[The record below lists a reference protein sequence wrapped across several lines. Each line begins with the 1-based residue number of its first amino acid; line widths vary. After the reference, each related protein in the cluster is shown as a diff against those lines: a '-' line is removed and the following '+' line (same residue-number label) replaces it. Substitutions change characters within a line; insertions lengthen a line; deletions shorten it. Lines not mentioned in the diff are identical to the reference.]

1 MSMIF
6 TSLCWFSDPV
16 YSFRLQL
23 FFPTC
28 FEDHWIVFVVDI
40 KDRKYVMLDSKHN
53 EDDSFQEA
61 ARSRMVS
68 VCVKLPFYEHC
79 LLYIELFFFTFVF
92 AYRDLR
98 LSTFGKNLFTLTWG
112 SHIMSL
118 PIPQFLATPH
128 RISELLFLPS
138 RCVFLLFYKY
148 ILRHVFDMLRLDLV
162 ILLGSCPFL
171 CCLPPF
177 ILFVWCV

>member
-1 MSMIF
+1 MRLLYVQVSFMSMIF

-79 LLYIELFFFTFVF
+79 LLYIELFFFHFCFCIQRSSFEYFWQKFVHIDMGFPYYEF
-92 AYRDLR
+92 ANP
-98 LSTFGKNLFTLTWG
+98 TV
-112 SHIMSL
+112 
-118 PIPQFLATPH
+118 P
-128 RISELLFLPS
+128 
-138 RCVFLLFYKY
+138 
-148 ILRHVFDMLRLDLV
+148 RH
-162 ILLGSCPFL
+162 PAQNQ
-171 CCLPPF
+171 
-177 ILFVWCV
+177 